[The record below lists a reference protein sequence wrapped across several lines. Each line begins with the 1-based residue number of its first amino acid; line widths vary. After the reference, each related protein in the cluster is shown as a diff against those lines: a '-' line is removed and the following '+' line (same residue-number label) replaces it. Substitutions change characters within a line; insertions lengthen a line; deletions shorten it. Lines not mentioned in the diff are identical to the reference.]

1 MSSLV
6 IKIREEDN
14 LENIKYVINM
24 KEDIFI
30 SDDHYDIILF
40 YFKLKKKILNI
51 KFHNHLINSL
61 HICKKSFFIDNKE
74 SS

>member
-30 SDDHYDIILF
+30 SYDHYDIILF
-40 YFKLKKKILNI
+40 DFKLKKKILII
-51 KFHNHLINSL
+51 KFHNNRINSL

>member
-14 LENIKYVINM
+14 LENIEYGINM
-24 KEDIFI
+24 KENVFI

-40 YFKLKKKILNI
+40 DFKLKKKILNI
-51 KFHNHLINSL
+51 KFHSRLIIL
-61 HICKKSFFIDNKE
+61 FIFVKNQFL
-74 SS
+74 